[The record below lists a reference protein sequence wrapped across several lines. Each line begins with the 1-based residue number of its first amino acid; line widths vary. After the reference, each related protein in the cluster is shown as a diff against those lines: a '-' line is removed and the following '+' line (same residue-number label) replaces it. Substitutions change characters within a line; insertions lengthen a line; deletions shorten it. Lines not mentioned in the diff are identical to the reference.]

1 LIELLVVIGI
11 IALLIALLLPA
22 LSRVRGQAK
31 SVECQSNMRQ
41 IGIAMAAYAVE
52 NKGWLF
58 PPDEGDDVTLA
69 PISRRWFQLVLHT
82 KPPLDQ
88 TSTEPADWTPKIMLC
103 PADDESPAE
112 YHSYIVNAHLVEK
125 KVRHFTKNLGGANSS
140 QVVVMGEKVTSV
152 NDFYMETL
160 RSGRSDFDHVVEK
173 YRHGLRLGSNYLHL
187 DLHVDTLMPKQAK
200 EGVDPWDVT
209 VTDPTP

>member
-1 LIELLVVIGI
+1 MRRRQRGFTLIELLVVIGI

-41 IGIAMAAYAVE
+41 IVIAMAAYAVE

-69 PISRRWFQLVLHT
+69 PIGKRWFQLVLHT

-88 TSTEPADWTPKIMLC
+88 T
-103 PADDESPAE
+103 
-112 YHSYIVNAHLVEK
+112 
-125 KVRHFTKNLGGANSS
+125 R
-140 QVVVMGEKVTSV
+140 
-152 NDFYMETL
+152 
-160 RSGRSDFDHVVEK
+160 
-173 YRHGLRLGSNYLHL
+173 
-187 DLHVDTLMPKQAK
+187 
-200 EGVDPWDVT
+200 
-209 VTDPTP
+209 